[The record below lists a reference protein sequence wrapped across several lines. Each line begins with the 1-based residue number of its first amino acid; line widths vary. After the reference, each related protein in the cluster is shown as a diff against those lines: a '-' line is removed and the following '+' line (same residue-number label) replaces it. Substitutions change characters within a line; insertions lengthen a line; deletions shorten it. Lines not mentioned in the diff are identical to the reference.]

1 MDLGLS
7 PAVGDCK
14 SPAGKLHSYP
24 VNELIAVVEDEQDI
38 LSLVTAS
45 LQKERFRVK
54 GFHDGRSF
62 LDALSREVPELVV
75 LDLMLPDLDGFEVC
89 RRLKRDER
97 FSSLFIIMLTARAEE
112 SDRVSGLELGA
123 DDYMVKP
130 FSPKEL
136 AARVKAVLRRSE
148 RAGGKQKKIEVG
160 GSLVIDLDTVE
171 VIANGRKLD
180 LTATEFKI
188 IQFLASRKGWVFS
201 REKILD
207 HLWGSEKSVTDRSVD
222 VHIKHLRDKLGAAGK
237 HIRNVRGIGYKIV
250 E

>member
-1 MDLGLS
+1 VTGEPV
-7 PAVGDCK
+7 PADCK
-14 SPAGKLHSYP
+14 PPASELHSVA

-38 LSLVTAS
+38 RNLVTAS
-45 LQKERFRVK
+45 LQRERFRVK
-54 GFHDGRSF
+54 GFPDGRSF
-62 LDALSREVPELVV
+62 LESLPREPPELLV

-97 FSSLFIIMLTARAEE
+97 FSSIFIIMLTARAEE

-136 AARVKAVLRRSE
+136 VARVKAVLRRSG
-148 RAGGKQKKIEVG
+148 RTAGRPKRIEVG
-160 GSLVIDLDTVE
+160 GTLVIDLDTVE
-171 VIANGRKLD
+171 VTADGRKLD

-188 IQFLASRKGWVFS
+188 IELLASRKGWVFS

-222 VHIKHLRDKLGAAGK
+222 VHIKHLRDKLGAAGRYV
-237 HIRNVRGIGYKIV
+237 RNVRGLGYKIA